1 MSHKEIIFARKKLRR
16 SFFVF
21 PPSRLIF
28 SSRLPGL
35 QTKLTVQKGNQYP
48 RKRFTP
54 LPLPTMHY
62 ASIENLAKS
71 FGIRT
76 LFKNISFY
84 VEEGDKIA
92 LVARNGSGKSTLLKI
107 IAGLDTADS
116 GTVWVHKDIKVIMLQ
131 QDTHFEE
138 MKSIWDNVL
147 RMDNP
152 VVKVVKEYE
161 MCLEQEEENI
171 EKLTDLMA
179 RVDELNAWSFESELK
194 QILGKLN
201 LHHLNEPVKNL
212 SGGQRKRVALAQALI
227 EAQLHEG
234 KCLLI
239 LDEPTNHLDVEMIEW
254 LEDYLSAQKV
264 TLLCVTHDR
273 YFLDAVCNEILEME
287 DEKIYVY
294 KGNYDYFLEQK
305 SLRQE
310 VQASELQKD
319 KNIFRKELEWMRK
332 QPKARTTKSKSRQ
345 DAFADIEERVS
356 KRKEETDVSLQVKM
370 TRLGGKVL
378 EMKKIY
384 KSYGDKVILKG
395 FDHTFKKGERIG
407 IVGKNGIGKSTF
419 LKIALQQEK
428 PDSGKVNHGDTVVF
442 GNFNQEGLQYK
453 EDKRAIEYVKDF
465 AEFFPL
471 ADGTKISATQ
481 FMEKFGFASEQ
492 QYTPLSKLSGGEKRR
507 LHLLSI
513 LFLNPNFLILDEPTN
528 DLDLQ
533 TLRTLEEFLL
543 DFPGCIL
550 IVSHDRY
557 FMDRMVDHLFAFEGD
572 GVIKDFP
579 GNYTLYREWKS
590 TVDRDSST
598 GPGGL
603 AVDRGASEEKQAP
616 AIKAEQRTT
625 NIGQRK
631 PSFKEKHE
639 FEQLEKE
646 MPELQKEKAALEE
659 KMNSGSM
666 DYDALQK
673 AAQRISSI
681 VQLLDEKEMR
691 WLELSERI

>member
-1 MSHKEIIFARKKLRR
+1 
-16 SFFVF
+16 
-21 PPSRLIF
+21 
-28 SSRLPGL
+28 
-35 QTKLTVQKGNQYP
+35 
-48 RKRFTP
+48 
-54 LPLPTMHY
+54 MHY

-107 IAGLDTADS
+107 IAGLDTADT
-116 GTVWVHKDIKVIMLQ
+116 GTLWTHKDIKVIMLQ
-131 QDTHFEE
+131 QDTVFEE
-138 MKSIWDNVL
+138 NKSIWDNVL
-147 RMDNP
+147 KMDNA

-179 RVDELNAWSFESELK
+179 KVDELNAWNFESELK

-239 LDEPTNHLDVEMIEW
+239 LDEPTNHLDVQMIEW

-273 YFLDAVCNEILEME
+273 YFLDAVCNEILEMD

-294 KGNYDYFLEQK
+294 KGDYDYFLEQK

-345 DAFADIEERVS
+345 DAFVDIEERVS
-356 KRKEETDVSLQVKM
+356 QRKEETDISLQVKM

-378 EMKKIY
+378 EMKKIN

-395 FDHTFKKGERIG
+395 FDYTFKRGERIG

-419 LKIALQQEK
+419 LKIALQQEM

-453 EDKRAIEYVKDF
+453 EDKRAIDYVKDF

-471 ADGTKISATQ
+471 ADGGKISATQ
-481 FMEKFGFASEQ
+481 FMEKFGFAAEQ

-579 GNYTLYREWKS
+579 GNYTLYREYKAAAEKNPS
-590 TVDRDSST
+590 
-598 GPGGL
+598 
-603 AVDRGASEEKQAP
+603 AVKPIPEV
-616 AIKAEQRTT
+616 KAEQLSAGSIGQTT
-625 NIGQRK
+625 NNKPQTNK
-631 PSFKEKHE
+631 PSFKEKFE

-646 MPELQKEKAALEE
+646 IPALQKEKTELEE
-659 KMNSGSM
+659 KMNSGGI

-673 AAQRISSI
+673 AAERISTI

>member
-1 MSHKEIIFARKKLRR
+1 MTVTFAA
-16 SFFVF
+16 
-21 PPSRLIF
+21 
-28 SSRLPGL
+28 
-35 QTKLTVQKGNQYP
+35 
-48 RKRFTP
+48 
-54 LPLPTMHY
+54 MHY
-62 ASIENLAKS
+62 ASIENIGKS

-84 VEEGDKIA
+84 VEEGDKVA
-92 LVARNGSGKSTLLKI
+92 FVARNGSGKSTLLKI

-116 GTVWVHKDIKVIMLQ
+116 GTLWVHKDIKVVMLQ
-131 QDTHFEE
+131 QDTTFDET
-138 MKSIWDNVL
+138 KSIWDNIL
-147 RMDNP
+147 RLDNP

-161 MCLEQEEENI
+161 MCLEDDPENI
-171 EKLTDLMA
+171 DKLTDLMA
-179 RVDELNAWSFESELK
+179 RVDELNAWNFESELK

-239 LDEPTNHLDVEMIEW
+239 LDEPTNHLDVQMIEW

-294 KGNYDYFLEQK
+294 KGDYDYFLEQK
-305 SLRQE
+305 SLRHE
-310 VQASELQKD
+310 VQQSELQKD

-332 QPKARTTKSKSRQ
+332 QPRARTTKSKSRQ
-345 DAFADIEERVS
+345 DAFTEIEERVS
-356 KRKEETDVSLQVKM
+356 QKKEDVDVSLQVKM

-378 EMKKIY
+378 EMKKIN
-384 KSYGDKVILKG
+384 KSYGDKVLIKG
-395 FDHTFKKGERIG
+395 FEYIFKKGERVG
-407 IVGKNGIGKSTF
+407 IVGKNGVGKSTF
-419 LKIALQQEK
+419 LKIALHQEK

-442 GNFNQEGLQYK
+442 GNFDQEGLVYK
-453 EDKRAIEYVKDF
+453 EDKRAIEFVKDF

-471 ADGTKISATQ
+471 ADGSKISASQ
-481 FMEKFGFASEQ
+481 FMEKFGFMAEQ

-507 LHLLSI
+507 LHLLSV

-550 IVSHDRY
+550 IVSNDRY

-572 GVIKDFP
+572 GIIKDFP
-579 GNYTLYREWKS
+579 GNYTQYREALAAAQFTGHVIADKKTIEPVIRQRSAS
-590 TVDRDSST
+590 T
-598 GPGGL
+598 
-603 AVDRGASEEKQAP
+603 
-616 AIKAEQRTT
+616 EQ
-625 NIGQRK
+625 K
-631 PSFKEKHE
+631 KLSFKEKHE
-639 FEQLEKE
+639 FESIEKE
-646 MPELQKEKAALEE
+646 IPLLQKEKITLEE
-659 KMNSGSM
+659 KMNKGSM
-666 DYDALQK
+666 PFDELQQ
-673 AAQRISSI
+673 AAQRIGGI

-691 WLELSERI
+691 WLELSEKM